1 MDWLM
6 NNRLYLHLMANKEKG
21 FALPLAML
29 IGLIL
34 MVTGMTMMMRAQ
46 GDQSKVIAQ
55 RARSDAFRS
64 SEVGL
69 ARVQDLLNSV
79 RVMATVG
86 SKCTSGDTGDNCW
99 EKAKVPTTDDPS
111 TDLQKNLKRL
121 NIATACD
128 NTSRKDEI
136 ANKILAPTT
145 DQRAVSPG
153 LRDLASG
160 EWFEWNDNRYYR
172 MVGYDYGTGRGV
184 LTLEGLSLTSAATD
198 PTNNSDDNAASR
210 NRVVVTIPIL
220 PSLPLALNRT
230 TVPALWVSEGATEN
244 AGATGEIAV
253 GSADYSGGANF
264 EGDVVMSD
272 TTKATG
278 FDEKT
283 GTLQPELECFIS
295 TDKIKQPTPEP
306 NPRYKAQ
313 FVPVPFPNLP
323 PIPDKEKHPSRQ
335 QKLEITE
342 SAIFPR
348 EGDVQDSRG
357 VYKYIVKYID
367 LDVDDDEKITITP
380 GNRVVFY
387 VEGDING
394 AIEHD
399 CGTTT
404 GCKPGNLQIYAYAP
418 ASAKPQ
424 ICLRGKQR
432 LEAFIFARTYSL
444 GKTDTGAFVGAA
456 WGKNWGKITDCA
468 PPDNTVAVTQTNG
481 VEWTDLP
488 GLKPT
493 PLETLPQLGEIANW
507 CEEPIDTKGTSECV
521 PTP

>member
-1 MDWLM
+1 
-6 NNRLYLHLMANKEKG
+6 
-21 FALPLAML
+21 
-29 IGLIL
+29 
-34 MVTGMTMMMRAQ
+34 
-46 GDQSKVIAQ
+46 
-55 RARSDAFRS
+55 
-64 SEVGL
+64 
-69 ARVQDLLNSV
+69 
-79 RVMATVG
+79 
-86 SKCTSGDTGDNCW
+86 
-99 EKAKVPTTDDPS
+99 
-111 TDLQKNLKRL
+111 
-121 NIATACD
+121 
-128 NTSRKDEI
+128 
-136 ANKILAPTT
+136 
-145 DQRAVSPG
+145 
-153 LRDLASG
+153 
-160 EWFEWNDNRYYR
+160 
-172 MVGYDYGTGRGV
+172 
-184 LTLEGLSLTSAATD
+184 
-198 PTNNSDDNAASR
+198 
-210 NRVVVTIPIL
+210 VVVSIPIL
-220 PSLPLALNRT
+220 PSLPLAFNRT

-404 GCKPGNLQIYAYAP
+404 GCKPGNLQIYANNELKSTA
-418 ASAKPQ
+418 PQ
-424 ICLRGKQR
+424 ICLTGDQT
-432 LEAFIFARTYSL
+432 LQAFIFAPDYSL
-444 GKTDTGAFVGAA
+444 GKTGISTFSGAA
-456 WGKNWGKITDCA
+456 WGKNWGQISGCPSSSGA
-468 PPDNTVAVTQTNG
+468 VAVTQTKG
-481 VEWTDLP
+481 VEWTELIQN
-488 GLKPT
+488 LKPIF
-493 PLETLPQLGEIANW
+493 PQLGKIANW
-507 CEEPIDTKGTSECV
+507 CEERIDTTGTSECV
-521 PTP
+521 PKSP